1 MPEAFGAARAE
12 QAAASPLRTPDLVWR
27 NRAGEPPAVA
37 DVPAERAFAQSG
49 GDLARAA
56 PPPAASPEGNAGPQ
70 QRMLDAALMDRLAE
84 DVIGRVEKRIRIE
97 RERRG
102 I

>member
-1 MPEAFGAARAE
+1 MPEAFGAARAQ

-37 DVPAERAFAQSG
+37 DVLAERAFAHSG

-56 PPPAASPEGNAGPQ
+56 PPPAASPEGISGPR
-70 QRMLDAALMDRLAE
+70 QRMLDAALNDRLAE
-84 DVIGRVEKRIRIE
+84 DVIGTVENPIRIE